1 MCPPAGRKPWQFHF
15 LIYPT
20 KGWCRKLCRKP
31 IAMINPVLRVGSI
44 TQFVTQF
51 NRHYP
56 FQGQA
61 RSLDVRGVMAFK
73 EQRSPS
79 HLPHPNLG

>member
-1 MCPPAGRKPWQFHF
+1 
-15 LIYPT
+15 
-20 KGWCRKLCRKP
+20 
-31 IAMINPVLRVGSI
+31 MINPVLRVGSI